1 MPLDDHTAMAGCWAS
16 RFPCAAAR
24 VAGLPALEWF
34 RCHDSSTREPRIFP
48 ATGTND
54 AAKDG
59 AGKEDQGIGPG
70 VCPTDT
76 RVINTDTM
84 GYGTDQEYVAFR
96 SWKYCF
102 NRT

>member
-59 AGKEDQGIGPG
+59 AAKEDQGIGPG
-70 VCPTDT
+70 VCPEWRPEIPYLRAAD
-76 RVINTDTM
+76 RKPLGI
-84 GYGTDQEYVAFR
+84 
-96 SWKYCF
+96 
-102 NRT
+102 